1 MFFSS
6 QAISETGTVSDV
18 SEGET
23 ALRKVM
29 LSQRQKED
37 FLCDSSKFG
46 LVKTFTLCTKDDIDM
61 IISDKALP
69 WE

>member
-18 SEGET
+18 SEEET

-29 LSQRQKED
+29 LSHAKKKI